1 MNDETNYNEHF
12 WKYVW
17 IKKNDKNTKK
27 LYKCHSTD
35 AIFECSHNALRC
47 DAHIYLHNQF

>member
-1 MNDETNYNEHF
+1 MNIFESMF
-12 WKYVW
+12 GF
-17 IKKNDKNTKK
+17 KKNDKNTKK